1 VVAKASKF
9 GRDQL
14 VEFRWELAIGDDTL
28 TEYEIAALA
37 EAKAP
42 LIRLR
47 GQWVAVDSEQLRRG
61 LEFLARKPMAMEC
74 LQRHQDPGTGPTCCC
89 ARCRWSAT
97 GSGRRRASVQACGS
111 TRTTAVRLY
120 GAYNALRHGHNP
132 A

>member
-61 LEFLARKPMAMEC
+61 LEFLARKPLVM
-74 LQRHQDPGTGPTCCC
+74 
-89 ARCRWSAT
+89 
-97 GSGRRRASVQACGS
+97 
-111 TRTTAVRLY
+111 
-120 GAYNALRHGHNP
+120 
-132 A
+132 